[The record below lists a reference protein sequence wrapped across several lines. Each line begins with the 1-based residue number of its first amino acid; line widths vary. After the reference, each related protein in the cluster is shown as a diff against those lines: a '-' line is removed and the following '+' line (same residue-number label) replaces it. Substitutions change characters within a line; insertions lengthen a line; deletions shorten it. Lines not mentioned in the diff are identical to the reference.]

1 MPSIYKEFFN
11 WPVHWVW
18 DWRLKNPKHSSITSS
33 SQKTALSYSDCFQT
47 SSNLP
52 YASPHNFDDIL
63 DGDDAVLGRGDL
75 RHDDGHD
82 LSVVVV
88 VLKVDV
94 GVVGVEI
101 DAFVVLKENEILSLS
116 QLLNNLQTLSE
127 SELLTLIQLS
137 DSHWALLT

>member
-1 MPSIYKEFFN
+1 M
-11 WPVHWVW
+11 
-18 DWRLKNPKHSSITSS
+18 
-33 SQKTALSYSDCFQT
+33 
-47 SSNLP
+47 P

-63 DGDDAVLGRGDL
+63 DGDDAVLGRRDL

-101 DAFVVLKENEILSLS
+101 DAFVILKENEILSLS
-116 QLLNNLQTLSE
+116 QLLNNLQTRSE

-137 DSHWALLT
+137 DSH